1 MREQLADLARG
12 TLRHKL
18 PQLQQ
23 ALRGQVQPHHQVL
36 LGQIFAHISYL
47 EHSIQQLQGEI
58 EQRLCPFEE
67 ARQLLLG
74 IPGMEADCRGGYSGG
89 NWRGYESLSLGQA
102 SGAPSPGCVQ
112 ATNKAEANVSQ
123 ARPLRAMSACAPC

>member
-1 MREQLADLARG
+1 MLEQLADLARG

-36 LGQIFAHISYL
+36 LGQIFAHMSYL
-47 EHSIQQLQGEI
+47 EHSIQQLHREI

-67 ARQLLLG
+67 AMQLRLAYSWDSG
-74 IPGMEADCRGGYSGG
+74 DCRGGYSGG

-123 ARPLRAMSACAPC
+123 ARPPRATSVCAPC